1 MKKILAL
8 IMISAACIVAVA
20 CGEEP
25 DDASIT
31 KSVEAVT
38 TTTAVATTTITTSTT
53 TEISTSTTV
62 TTTEQT
68 TTTVQEETTTAPP
81 ETTTAAPPET
91 TVITTTV
98 PEVTTIPESTE
109 HGYDFVLNNNTIKA
123 HVPNCSSVKDIKEGN
138 SSEFT
143 GTISD
148 LESMGYAPCGKCK
161 PW

>member
-1 MKKILAL
+1 MKKILAF
-8 IMISAACIVAVA
+8 IIISAACIVAVA

-31 KSVEAVT
+31 KTIETVT
-38 TTTAVATTTITTSTT
+38 TTTATTTVITITT
-53 TEISTSTTV
+53 TETSTSTTV
-62 TTTEQT
+62 TTTQQT
-68 TTTVQEETTTAPP
+68 TTIQEETTTAPP
-81 ETTTAAPPET
+81 ETTTAPPET
-91 TVITTTV
+91 TVVTTTV
-98 PEVTTIPESTE
+98 PEVTTIPETTE
-109 HGYDFVLNNNTIKA
+109 RVYDFVLNNNTMKA
-123 HVPNCSSVKDIKEGN
+123 HDPNCSSVKDIKEGN